1 MTFVGFKLILFRV
14 RASGTDMLV
23 VTIAVTKN
31 LQHLQTRACD
41 SVKTRTNKDI
51 FEMDKKHH
59 HPRER
64 GDAEHGIYQ
73 CTIRSSDLQIEDQ
86 EN

>member
-51 FEMDKKHH
+51 SSIII
-59 HPRER
+59 RER